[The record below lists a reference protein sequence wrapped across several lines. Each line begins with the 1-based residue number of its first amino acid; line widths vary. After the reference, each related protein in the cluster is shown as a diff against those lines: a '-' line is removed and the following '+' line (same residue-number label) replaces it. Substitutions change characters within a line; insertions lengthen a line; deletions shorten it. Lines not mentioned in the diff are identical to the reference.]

1 MTLDDV
7 QNEKPHPEPVQLALS
22 KLGSDPHEA
31 VMVGDNYHDIL
42 SGQAAGTKRQVL
54 LGLLRE
60 EALLKHRPDFM
71 LKKMSDLLA
80 IVGAD

>member
-1 MTLDDV
+1 T
-7 QNEKPHPEPVQLALS
+7 KT
-22 KLGSDPHEA
+22 
-31 VMVGDNYHDIL
+31 
-42 SGQAAGTKRQVL
+42 AGVAWSIK
-54 LGLLRE
+54 GE